1 MRQESLKQIEN
12 AGKNGDMFA
21 LTIEGIFLYEES
33 NLIQRYRGK
42 KKLEQARDSGCL
54 LARDI
59 LNTIDRSD
67 LSKNLLDHPIQPDTY
82 NQLNAVGNSNNVYA
96 MTIIGYMTLKGVNI
110 RKDDGAA
117 MSWLKAASGY
127 GCLWSDDVMKELGMK
142 SPSPVSTGV
151 FVPNPEPVPAKE
163 TQKEKRSP
171 MDELN
176 ALVGLDK
183 VKNDISSLRNFI
195 EIQNERMK
203 RGYPTSEVSYHCVF
217 TGNPGTGKTTVAR
230 IMAGIYKELGVLKKG
245 HLVEVQR
252 ADLVAGYTGQTA
264 IKTKSKIDEALDG
277 VLFIDEA
284 YTLVQGDDSFGKEAI
299 STLLKEMEDH
309 RDRLVVILAGYT
321 KEIKEFINSNPG
333 LESRF
338 TRYIHFADYSVD
350 ELLLIFVRL
359 LNKEQY
365 NITEEALQRVKYII
379 ERRTAHR
386 DERFGNARYIRNMYE
401 VIVQNFSNRVK
412 EIESRSD
419 KDLLLI
425 TADDIEEI

>member
-12 AGKNGDMFA
+12 AGQNGDMFA

-33 NLIQRYRGK
+33 NLIQRYSGK
-42 KKLEQARDSGCL
+42 KKLEQARDRGCL

-117 MSWLKAASGY
+117 MSWLQAASKY
-127 GCLWSDDVMKELGMK
+127 GCLWSDDVIKELGMN
-142 SPSPVSTGV
+142 SPTSVSTGV
-151 FVPNPEPVPAKE
+151 FVPNPEPVPEKE
-163 TQKEKRSP
+163 TQKEKKSP

-183 VKNDISSLRNFI
+183 VKKDISSLRNFI
-195 EIQNERMK
+195 EIQNERMQ

-359 LNKEQY
+359 LNKEKY
-365 NITEEALQRVKYII
+365 NITEEALQRVRYII
-379 ERRTAHR
+379 EKRTAHR

-412 EIESRSD
+412 EIENRSD